1 MTRVASSPTDSAT
14 NKAIIRLET
23 ELENLH
29 IKIRSLEAEIVSMK
43 SDISTKASQ
52 SALDALDVRVT
63 ALEDA

>member
-29 IKIRSLEAEIVSMK
+29 IKIRSLEADIVSMK

-52 SALDALDVRVT
+52 STLDALDVRVT